1 MRNDLNDEKLDRL
14 FAAARK
20 AVHYREG
27 IEYGFE
33 NRVMARIRAEGERQ
47 SSFLLWSW
55 RFIPVF
61 ASVVIVLGIWI
72 YSTRYSSTADLTTLT
87 SVGNEDTTMVAFLA
101 GE

>member
-47 SSFLLWSW
+47 SSFLLW
-55 RFIPVF
+55 
-61 ASVVIVLGIWI
+61 
-72 YSTRYSSTADLTTLT
+72 
-87 SVGNEDTTMVAFLA
+87 
-101 GE
+101 